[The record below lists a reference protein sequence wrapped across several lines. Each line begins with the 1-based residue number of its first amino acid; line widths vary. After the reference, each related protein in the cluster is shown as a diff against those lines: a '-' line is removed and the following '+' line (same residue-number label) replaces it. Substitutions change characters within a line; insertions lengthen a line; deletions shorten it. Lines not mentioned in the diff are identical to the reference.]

1 MDNSILQV
9 MEEPWVVETSYLN
22 LGRLPLLA
30 FLCRWAPYVECFLCN
45 AQLNDPK
52 EICTCAE
59 QKTIYMACAL
69 FFFGHGHGRAC

>member
-30 FLCRWAPYVECFLCN
+30 FLCRWAPLRRVLSMQCPTE
-45 AQLNDPK
+45 
-52 EICTCAE
+52 
-59 QKTIYMACAL
+59 
-69 FFFGHGHGRAC
+69 